1 VQQALAQARTDQMDA
16 TINSAELDRVGAM
29 QDRISDLEAANQ
41 KLTLERNTAIIEARR
56 LQRDLSATQAALASA
71 ERRSAPSG

>member
-1 VQQALAQARTDQMDA
+1 MDA
-16 TINSAELDRVGAM
+16 TISSAELDRVGAM
-29 QDRISDLEAANQ
+29 QDRISDLQTANQ